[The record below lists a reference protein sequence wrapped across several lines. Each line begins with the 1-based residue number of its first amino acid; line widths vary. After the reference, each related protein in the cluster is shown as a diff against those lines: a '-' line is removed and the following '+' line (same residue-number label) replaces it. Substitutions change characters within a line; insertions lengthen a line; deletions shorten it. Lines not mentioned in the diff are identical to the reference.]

1 MRDQQFEPSRVSRR
15 RVLSTALAG
24 VCGIAT
30 YATVLPTPAKASG
43 NESPKMNPTDLITAL
58 RSIGTPSCLAAAD
71 RLEAATGSQAE
82 FDLHLRRAGLNQ
94 ADAEILADGILRSN
108 TGNALSLRSFS
119 ASYNP
124 ELGDVGAAT
133 LAAAFPTTMTELGL
147 VGCAVGD
154 AGARPILE
162 WARSAPNLKMIC
174 VERNNFSAGI
184 KTQFRDLA
192 SLGGNMLVVV

>member
-1 MRDQQFEPSRVSRR
+1 MRDQQFEPPRVSRR
-15 RVLSTALAG
+15 RVLSTAFAG

-30 YATVLPTPAKASG
+30 YATVLPTPAKAAG
-43 NESPKMNPTDLITAL
+43 NESAQMNPTELITAL
-58 RSIGTPSCLAAAD
+58 RLIGTSGCLAAAD
-71 RLEAATGSQAE
+71 RLEASTGSQTG

-94 ADAEILADGILRSN
+94 ADAQVLADGMLRA
-108 TGNALSLRSFS
+108 NAGHTLSLRSFS

-133 LAAAFPTTMTELGL
+133 LAAAFPATMTELGL
-147 VGCAVGD
+147 VGCSVGD

-162 WARSAPNLKMIC
+162 WARSAPNLRMIC
-174 VERNNFSAGI
+174 VEKNDFSAGI
-184 KTQFRDLA
+184 REQFRDLA

>member
-1 MRDQQFEPSRVSRR
+1 M
-15 RVLSTALAG
+15 LSTAFAG

-30 YATVLPTPAKASG
+30 YATVLPTQAKASG
-43 NESPKMNPTDLITAL
+43 NESTKMNPTDLITAL
-58 RSIGTPSCLAAAD
+58 RSIGTPGCLAAAD
-71 RLEAATGSQAE
+71 RLEAAIGSQVG

-94 ADAEILADGILRSN
+94 ADAEILADGMLRAN
-108 TGNALSLRSFS
+108 TGKAISLRSFS

-124 ELGDVGAAT
+124 ELGNVGAAT

>member
-1 MRDQQFEPSRVSRR
+1 MRDQQFEPPRVSRR
-15 RVLSTALAG
+15 RVLSTAFAG

-30 YATVLPTPAKASG
+30 YAAVLPTPAKASG
-43 NESPKMNPTDLITAL
+43 NESTKMNPTDLITAL
-58 RSIGTPSCLAAAD
+58 RSIGTPGCLAAAD
-71 RLEAATGSQAE
+71 RLEAAIGSQVG
-82 FDLHLRRAGLNQ
+82 FDLHLRRVGLNQ
-94 ADAEILADGILRSN
+94 ADAEILADGMLRAN
-108 TGNALSLRSFS
+108 TGKAISLRSFS

-124 ELGDVGAAT
+124 ELGNVGAAT

-147 VGCAVGD
+147 VGCAIGD

>member
-1 MRDQQFEPSRVSRR
+1 MRDQQFEPPRVSRR
-15 RVLSTALAG
+15 RVLSTAFAG

-43 NESPKMNPTDLITAL
+43 NESTKMNPTDLITAL
-58 RSIGTPSCLAAAD
+58 RSIGTPGCLAAAD
-71 RLEAATGSQAE
+71 RLEAAIGSQVG
-82 FDLHLRRAGLNQ
+82 FDLNLRRVGLNQ
-94 ADAEILADGILRSN
+94 ADAEILADGMLRAN
-108 TGNALSLRSFS
+108 TGKAISLRSFS

-124 ELGDVGAAT
+124 ELGNVGAAT

>member
-1 MRDQQFEPSRVSRR
+1 MRDQQFEPPRVSRR
-15 RVLSTALAG
+15 RVLSTAFAG

-43 NESPKMNPTDLITAL
+43 NESTKMNPTDLITAL
-58 RSIGTPSCLAAAD
+58 RSIGTPGCLAAAD
-71 RLEAATGSQAE
+71 RLEAAIGSQVG
-82 FDLHLRRAGLNQ
+82 FDLHLRRVGLNQ
-94 ADAEILADGILRSN
+94 ADAEILADGMLRAN
-108 TGNALSLRSFS
+108 TGKAISLRSFS

-124 ELGDVGAAT
+124 ELGNVGAAT